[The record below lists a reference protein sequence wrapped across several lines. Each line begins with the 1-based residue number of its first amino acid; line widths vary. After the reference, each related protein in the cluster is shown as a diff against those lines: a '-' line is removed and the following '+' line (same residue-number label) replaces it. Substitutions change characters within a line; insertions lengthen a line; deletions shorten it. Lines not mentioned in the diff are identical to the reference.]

1 MTDQDLQ
8 DEIARQ
14 AALIA
19 DRAMVLATREPD
31 QEPDVRAAVPP
42 ADTMDAGSWAAA
54 LWSWRHGEPAG
65 RGTGTLP
72 SAPWRF
78 LPIRITGPGTAV
90 DGRAEGLLGLL
101 AVQPTIPLDAPALQ
115 ALQALADQAA
125 LALERVRLVREA
137 ADATAR
143 DETQKLRT
151 ALLNSLSHDLR
162 TPLTGIRGSAETLR
176 TAWSRLTPDTRDD
189 LLLAIEEDTMRMTR
203 FLANITD
210 MTRLESGVVVPKLQR
225 IEPARVVREAVARL
239 ESPASVTVREDG
251 PHPFVLADP
260 LLLEQV
266 VFNVLDNALKYSPP
280 PQAEQSL
287 VEVVIALENSKAV
300 IRVADRGTG
309 ITEAELPHVFDSF
322 YRAQHGDRV
331 VAGTGLGLAI
341 ARGLV
346 EVMGGSI
353 IAASPVPQGWPGAG
367 AGTLVTITMP
377 AAR

>member
-1 MTDQDLQ
+1 
-8 DEIARQ
+8 
-14 AALIA
+14 
-19 DRAMVLATREPD
+19 
-31 QEPDVRAAVPP
+31 
-42 ADTMDAGSWAAA
+42 
-54 LWSWRHGEPAG
+54 
-65 RGTGTLP
+65 
-72 SAPWRF
+72 
-78 LPIRITGPGTAV
+78 
-90 DGRAEGLLGLL
+90 
-101 AVQPTIPLDAPALQ
+101 
-115 ALQALADQAA
+115 
-125 LALERVRLVREA
+125 
-137 ADATAR
+137 
-143 DETQKLRT
+143 
-151 ALLNSLSHDLR
+151 
-162 TPLTGIRGSAETLR
+162 
-176 TAWSRLTPDTRDD
+176 
-189 LLLAIEEDTMRMTR
+189 MTR